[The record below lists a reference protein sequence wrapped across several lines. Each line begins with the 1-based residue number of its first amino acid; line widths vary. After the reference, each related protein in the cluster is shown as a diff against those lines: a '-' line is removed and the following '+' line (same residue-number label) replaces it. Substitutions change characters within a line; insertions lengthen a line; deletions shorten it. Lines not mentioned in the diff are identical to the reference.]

1 MFNANPLKIVNP
13 TNIPEA
19 HSYNKWTCLT
29 ANILLLLLYFQMR
42 EFLHDNLNPFIGAYF
57 ETEAP
62 FTLFVYCPKGSLQV
76 TILLQCLQ
84 TQLYSY
90 TW

>member
-1 MFNANPLKIVNP
+1 
-13 TNIPEA
+13 
-19 HSYNKWTCLT
+19 
-29 ANILLLLLYFQMR
+29 MR

-90 TW
+90 T